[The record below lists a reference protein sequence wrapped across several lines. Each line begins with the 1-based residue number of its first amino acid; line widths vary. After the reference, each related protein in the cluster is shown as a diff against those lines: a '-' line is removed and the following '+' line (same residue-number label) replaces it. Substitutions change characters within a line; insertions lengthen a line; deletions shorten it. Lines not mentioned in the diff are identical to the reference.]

1 MKLFITGF
9 TQVFFV
15 AINTFF
21 ISKAIYG
28 GSIFTYIQK
37 TLNRYFGKIEYKVTI
52 VSVSGNVEYYYFP
65 TIKEVDDFITKINA
79 ERYWDVQKIEKF
91 RIYEFFYKKEIIHS
105 PLHYSLP
112 NVTENEY
119 VFNHDYSFLKRH
131 NSLKNIKRVS
141 TKQPL
146 HEAAS

>member
-1 MKLFITGF
+1 MNNEQNSNNPQSQQLNIAGF
-9 TQVFFV
+9 
-15 AINTFF
+15 
-21 ISKAIYG
+21 S

-37 TLNRYFGKIEYKVTI
+37 KLNTYFGKIEYKITI
-52 VSVSGNVEYYYFP
+52 VSVSGDIEYYLFP
-65 TIKEVDDFITKINA
+65 KIKEVDNFITKINA

-91 RIYEFFYKKEIIHS
+91 RRYEFLYKKEIIHS
-105 PLHYSLP
+105 PLYYSLSD
-112 NVTENEY
+112 VTENEY

-146 HEAAS
+146 HEATS